1 MPSGCSTTP
10 ERRIHARGN
19 DASPAPRE
27 SPPLKHLGLLFKKWT
42 LLLVLFLKPFGF
54 WGAGAIA
61 VLDSSTIPVPMDFLL
76 GTYMWNDRGHAWVYV
91 LMGAAGSALGGL
103 LPFLL
108 GRAGGEL
115 FLLKRVNRTRYEQLR
130 NRFERQEFLA
140 LMIPSMLPPPT
151 PWKLFVFAAGVF
163 EMRTLPFMGAV
174 FLGRL
179 VRFGVLAVLT
189 VRYGPQAISE
199 LGSLTHQHAT
209 TLLTILGLLLIGIVL
224 YAVRKGTQRRSRA
237 AFR

>member
-1 MPSGCSTTP
+1 M
-10 ERRIHARGN
+10 
-19 DASPAPRE
+19 
-27 SPPLKHLGLLFKKWT
+27 KHLGLLFKKWT

-76 GTYMWNDRGHAWVYV
+76 GTYMWNDPRHAWAYV

-115 FLLKRVNRTRYEQLR
+115 FLLKRINRARYEQLR

-163 EMRTLPFMGAV
+163 EMRTIAFMAAV

-189 VRYGPQAISE
+189 VRYGPEAVSR
-199 LGSLTHQHAT
+199 LGALMHQHTSA
-209 TLLTILGLLLIGIVL
+209 LLTTIGLFFIGIVL
-224 YAVRKGTQRRSRA
+224 YAVRKSTRRRSQLAEHRSGE
-237 AFR
+237 FEN

>member
-1 MPSGCSTTP
+1 M
-10 ERRIHARGN
+10 
-19 DASPAPRE
+19 
-27 SPPLKHLGLLFKKWT
+27 LFKKWT

-76 GTYMWNDRGHAWVYV
+76 GTYMWNDPRHAWAYV

-115 FLLKRVNRTRYEQLR
+115 FLLKRINRARYEQLR

-163 EMRTLPFMGAV
+163 EMRTIAFMAAV

-189 VRYGPQAISE
+189 VRYGPEAVSR
-199 LGSLTHQHAT
+199 LGVLMHQHTSA
-209 TLLTILGLLLIGIVL
+209 LLTTIGLFFIGIVL
-224 YAVRKGTQRRSRA
+224 YAVRKSTRRRSQLAEQRSGE
-237 AFR
+237 FEN